1 MAAAVNPIE
10 VAGISVEGELGAVA
24 DRLRLS
30 TVRILGG
37 EGCGSGVIWRPDGV
51 IVTNAHVARASLQ
64 RVELS
69 DGREFTGRVVGR
81 DARRDLAVIR
91 IEGRN
96 LPSVTIRDAKT
107 LRAGEMV
114 IAVGNPMGAVGAASV
129 GIVHNAPRNRSLIFA
144 DVRLLPGNSGG
155 PLADVEGRVVG
166 INTLVAEG
174 LGCAIPS
181 NAIARFLGVLNS
193 GHERGRER
201 TQVEAQRRA

>member
-10 VAGISVEGELGAVA
+10 AAGISVEEELGAVA

-30 TVRILGG
+30 TVRVLGG
-37 EGCGSGVIWRPDGV
+37 DGCGSGVIWRPDGV
-51 IVTNAHVARASLQ
+51 IVTNAHVARSGNQ
-64 RVELS
+64 RVELA
-69 DGREFTGRVVGR
+69 DGQEFTGKVIVR
-81 DARRDLAVIR
+81 DAQRDLAAIK

-96 LPSVTIRDAKT
+96 FPSIMVRDAKT

-114 IAVGNPMGAVGAASV
+114 IAVGNPMGEVGAASV
-129 GIVHNAPRNRSLIFA
+129 GIVHSAPRNGSLIFA

-166 INTLVAEG
+166 INTLVAAG

-181 NAIARFLGVLNS
+181 NAVARFL
-193 GHERGRER
+193 RGLGIVAR
-201 TQVEAQRRA
+201 